1 MHYSLTIPAK
11 HASRIELWSE
21 SNGLID
27 LVVEKDSNGNLHI
40 SSQWDGEDHI
50 LVTDVLQNMLIEN
63 PGIELTVKRKSR
75 FSQLI

>member
-11 HASRIELWSE
+11 HASQIELWAE

-27 LVVEKDSNGNLHI
+27 LVVEKDANGNLHI

-50 LVTDVLQNMLIEN
+50 LITDVLQNMLIEN
-63 PGIELTVKRKSR
+63 PGIEVTVKRKSR

>member
-1 MHYSLTIPAK
+1 MHYSLNILSKYA
-11 HASRIELWSE
+11 AQIELWAE

-27 LVVEKDSNGNLHI
+27 LVVEKTANGELHI

-63 PGIELTVKRKSR
+63 PGIEVAVKRKSR